1 MITEATI
8 QRARYYPER
17 LPDARVVTVA
27 AGLEASPPLLDLRR
41 FAPKFL
47 HLRDLAVEQNANVE
61 LRVRADDLR
70 YEFSCAGYPNLTPAA
85 WELIGTEFLRSVLY
99 GYTGAGTGISVRVYF
114 NLWVYEA
121 TVAHKLKHRKILSAE
136 EQRIADQ
143 LGIRASVE
151 KGVLPLPLDY
161 MVQREYHVL
170 EEISYTRVLSVGTTP
185 STVVSL
191 SPRPDEFLVLTGLAS
206 QPGNLADNVTVTID
220 RDDNAAYLSV
230 PTYPLSLDRDLP
242 CFVPALNELRISV
255 SAGGN
260 VASHA
265 LRFTVRRCRLTNTLR
280 VRFGLVSRDEVPGDL
295 WDKVKG
301 GVL

>member
-47 HLRDLAVEQNANVE
+47 HLRDLAIDQNANVE
-61 LRVRADDLR
+61 LRIRADDLR
-70 YEFSCAGYPNLTPAA
+70 YEFSCAGYPNLTSAA
-85 WELIGTEFLRSVLY
+85 WEAIGTEFLRCVLF
-99 GYTGAGTGISVRVYF
+99 GYTGAGSGVAVRTYF
-114 NLWVYEA
+114 GLWVYEA
-121 TVAHKLKHRKILSAE
+121 TVAHKLKHKKVLNKE
-136 EQRIADQ
+136 EQRIAER
-143 LGIRASVE
+143 LGLKASVE
-151 KGVLPLPLDY
+151 KGVLPYPIDY
-161 MVQREYHVL
+161 ILQREYHVL
-170 EEISYTRVLSVGTTP
+170 EEITHTRVLSVSTTP
-185 STVVSL
+185 TAVITM

-206 QPGNLADNVTVTID
+206 QPGNLADNVTITVD
-220 RDDNAAYLSV
+220 RDDNAAYLSM

-242 CFVPALNELRISV
+242 CFVPALNELKIYV
-255 SAGGN
+255 SANTN

-265 LRFTVRRCRLTNTLR
+265 LRFTVRRCRLTNLLR
-280 VRFGLVSRDEVPGDL
+280 VRFGLVSRDEVPGEL